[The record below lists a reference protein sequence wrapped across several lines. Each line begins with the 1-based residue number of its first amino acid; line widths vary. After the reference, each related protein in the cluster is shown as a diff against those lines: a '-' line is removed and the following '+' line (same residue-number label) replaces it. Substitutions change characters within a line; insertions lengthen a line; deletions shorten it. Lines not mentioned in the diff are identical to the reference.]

1 MVARGIRKHLNNDP
15 EAQQA
20 SVAAAERQHQTELDK
35 ERLRR
40 SVAWYHAASGQW
52 LEIKLRRDYGG
63 WLTLFTSY
71 PEKPERFIST
81 TWGIKSKETG
91 EFYRT
96 EAGFIA
102 DGLPHAVWIGGGQW
116 NFNRRERSSRYLF
129 DHEESKIKLHQQL
142 ITNISRLP
150 QLFWD
155 LYQIRVSIPMIQE
168 AFKEYQDNSG

>member
-20 SVAAAERQHQTELDK
+20 SVAAAEWQHQAVLDK
-35 ERLRR
+35 ERLRY
-40 SVAWYHAASGQW
+40 SVSWYHVNSGQW
-52 LEIKLRRDYGG
+52 LEVESPHGFGDKL
-63 WLTLFTSY
+63 TFTSY
-71 PEKPERFIST
+71 LEKPERFINT
-81 TWGIKSKETG
+81 TWGIKPKETD

-102 DGLPHAVWIGGGQW
+102 DGLAHAVWIGGGQW
-116 NFNRRERSSRYLF
+116 NFNRREHSSRYLF

-168 AFKEYQDNSG
+168 AFKEYQDGGG